1 MIVILNNG
9 TRIKI
14 SAETAQA
21 IVQELLKSKEAADKW
36 HCVMD
41 TQKNQVSGFN
51 LREAAAIC
59 SEEEILRE
67 PAITTL
73 KYIGLFLD
81 TLPVDDAHGRFWCEK
96 FRRFVLDPK
105 SVLV

>member
-14 SAETAQA
+14 EKDFARDIFKTLTEKPATTRGWH
-21 IVQELLKSKEAADKW
+21 ITLTPLVDRLL
-36 HCVMD
+36 
-41 TQKNQVSGFN
+41 GFN
-51 LREAAAIC
+51 LEQVAAIC
-59 SEEEILRE
+59 EEQDLSRE
-67 PAITTL
+67 PPLTTL

-81 TLPVDDAHGRFWCEK
+81 TLPVEDVHGRFWCEK

-105 SVLV
+105 SII